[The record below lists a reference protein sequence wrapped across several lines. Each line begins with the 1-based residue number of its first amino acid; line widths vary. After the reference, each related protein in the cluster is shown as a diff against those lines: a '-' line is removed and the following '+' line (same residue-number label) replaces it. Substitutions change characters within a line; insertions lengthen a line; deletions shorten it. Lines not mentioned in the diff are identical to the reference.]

1 MPEAAL
7 GFGAESVGYCDC
19 LRSSRYGAS
28 RFGELRI
35 MSLSDTEL
43 RDSREDLA
51 QWRSPSAFQ
60 EIVDSLHERCPSR
73 EFKRPDTKFLLDAW
87 ILAEFVLHKD
97 VDEVRL
103 APVSDQWPDGYLRIG
118 GEIKNVE
125 VTIALTEGRRMWA
138 EYQFEGECERDSVEN
153 WSERAKE
160 IPAALEKAIKDKVEK
175 HYGSKAWLVVYLN
188 IDEYGIRQVETQQA
202 IRDTKQRYI
211 DSFDGLFV
219 LWKDRL
225 L

>member
-1 MPEAAL
+1 
-7 GFGAESVGYCDC
+7 
-19 LRSSRYGAS
+19 
-28 RFGELRI
+28 
-35 MSLSDTEL
+35 
-43 RDSREDLA
+43 
-51 QWRSPSAFQ
+51 
-60 EIVDSLHERCPSR
+60 
-73 EFKRPDTKFLLDAW
+73 
-87 ILAEFVLHKD
+87 
-97 VDEVRL
+97 
-103 APVSDQWPDGYLRIG
+103 
-118 GEIKNVE
+118 
-125 VTIALTEGRRMWA
+125 MWA